1 MTSKRSIPVLMVA
14 FLLIGACADQVNDPT
29 VSMGTRQFAFE
40 SGDFSEPVGPVK
52 LAEPAIESFAYALVE
67 PSGGRVYDDV
77 NRHEIKVMP
86 RTVSEP
92 TWFLMRTL
100 PGDYVVVDLTAW
112 RRSKDGVWTQVT
124 NFDSDGVKLR
134 LSYAKT
140 GVKQA
145 NRLRVAY
152 LPNDTITGPLEPMF
166 TQIDKTNK
174 QAQAKLSHF
183 SRYTMAMD

>member
-1 MTSKRSIPVLMVA
+1 MITKRLIPVFLVSVAMVA
-14 FLLIGACADQVNDPT
+14 ACADQTNEPVGIGP
-29 VSMGTRQFAFE
+29 QFAFE
-40 SGDFSEPVGPVK
+40 SADYSELIGPVK
-52 LAEPAIESFAYALVE
+52 LTEPAIETFAYALIE
-67 PSGGRVYDDV
+67 PNGGRVYDEV
-77 NRHEIKVMP
+77 NRHEIKVMSK
-86 RTVSEP
+86 TVSEP

-100 PGDYVVVDLTAW
+100 PGDYIVVDLTAW

-124 NFDSDGVKLR
+124 NFDTDGVKLR

-140 GVKQA
+140 TVKQA

-152 LPNDTITGPLEPMF
+152 LPADTITGPIEPL
-166 TQIDKTNK
+166 TTLIDKTNK